1 MTFSKTLKALGFT
14 VAAALTPLAASVAQA
29 S

>member
-14 VAAALTPLAASVAQA
+14 VAAALTPLAISVARA
-29 S
+29 V

>member
-14 VAAALTPLAASVAQA
+14 VAAALTPLMASVARA
-29 S
+29 A

>member
-1 MTFSKTLKALGFT
+1 MTFSKTLKALGLT

-29 S
+29 A

>member
-14 VAAALTPLAASVAQA
+14 VAAALTPLAALGARA
-29 S
+29 A